1 MITARPQKNVQT
13 AKRYFREHLGHGD
26 YYSEGQTVRGVWLGN
41 GAARLGLVP
50 GAAATEAAFLR
61 LCENQHPL
69 TGAQLTVRKR
79 VKDRR
84 VFHDFV
90 VAPPKSVSL
99 LALLAGDARLSD
111 AHAAS
116 CTAAMAQLEQLAAC
130 RVRRGGRVEERRT
143 GEIVAA
149 CFQHDAS
156 RSLDPQLHTH
166 FVVFNA
172 SRDAVEERWKSLET
186 WRMFEHLG
194 FVTEVYRAELA
205 RRVQNLGYRL
215 RQTKGG
221 FEIEGVSEDLI
232 QRFSKR
238 RQAILAE
245 ASRLEEELGKTVSNN
260 GRAAIAHAIRERK
273 LRDLSPAEV
282 RAFQR
287 AQMSATEI
295 ADLERL
301 KAEAMAPA
309 PKPRVAAV
317 AAEAQQR
324 VEVQPEL
331 AAEVR
336 VHTVSPRRLRGW
348 RDQPLPRRADRRS
361 AGGAGLR
368 ARSPLRAA
376 KCRGPARPARSC
388 AAAWRGEVTL
398 ARAGGGAGPAHGV
411 PGAGRA
417 PGHQAGLAEE
427 QRLIALVN
435 GGVAQCRPLQ
445 AGWAGAAGL
454 NDEQRAALH
463 ALLHSPDRVLAL
475 RGAAGSGK
483 TEVLRG
489 FGDALAGR
497 HEAVFLGP
505 TKSSVK
511 ALHEAGL
518 AGAVTVQAFLTNVT
532 LQQRLQRPVLVVD
545 EAGLLSNRQM
555 LALAEWVEARRG
567 RLVLAGDSR
576 QHAGVEAGD
585 ALRVLERHSA
595 LQTVALHQIQRQTD
609 LEYRAAIADFAAGHG
624 ARAVSRL
631 DRLGAVVVVRGGRS
645 VRAGRARIR
654 GLGAGRQVLAGGLP
668 HVGGGGRGERS
679 HPHRTPDHRAD
690 RSRKRPG

>member
-26 YYSEGQTVRGVWLGN
+26 YYSEGQTVRGVWFGN

-99 LALLAGDARLSD
+99 LALLAGDARLSE

-172 SRDAVEERWKSLET
+172 SWDAVESRWKSLET

-205 RRVQNLGYRL
+205 RRVQDLGYRL

-221 FEIEGVSEDLI
+221 FEIEGVSEELI

-287 AQMSATEI
+287 AQMSAAEI
-295 ADLERL
+295 AGLERV
-301 KAEAMAPA
+301 KVEAMAPA
-309 PKPRVAAV
+309 PKPSVAAV
-317 AAEAQQR
+317 AAE
-324 VEVQPEL
+324 VQPEP
-331 AAEVR
+331 APKVR
-336 VHTVSPRRLRGW
+336 VRTAGTRPFAEGGTNLSPAE
-348 RDQPLPRRADRRS
+348 PA
-361 AGGAGLR
+361 AA
-368 ARSPLRAA
+368 ARAA
-376 KCRGPARPARSC
+376 LDFAREHLFERQSVVERRDLLEVALRHG
-388 AAAWRGEVTL
+388 RGEVTL
-398 ARAGGGAGPAHGV
+398 PELEAELARRTEFLVHGDHL
-411 PGAGRA
+411 GTK
-417 PGHQAGLAEE
+417 AGLEEE

-489 FGDALAGR
+489 FGDALAGP
-497 HEAVFLGP
+497 HFG
-505 TKSSVK
+505 
-511 ALHEAGL
+511 G
-518 AGAVTVQAFLTNVT
+518 
-532 LQQRLQRPVLVVD
+532 
-545 EAGLLSNRQM
+545 SNNNT
-555 LALAEWVEARRG
+555 A
-567 RLVLAGDSR
+567 S
-576 QHAGVEAGD
+576 
-585 ALRVLERHSA
+585 
-595 LQTVALHQIQRQTD
+595 
-609 LEYRAAIADFAAGHG
+609 
-624 ARAVSRL
+624 
-631 DRLGAVVVVRGGRS
+631 
-645 VRAGRARIR
+645 
-654 GLGAGRQVLAGGLP
+654 P
-668 HVGGGGRGERS
+668 
-679 HPHRTPDHRAD
+679 
-690 RSRKRPG
+690 PG